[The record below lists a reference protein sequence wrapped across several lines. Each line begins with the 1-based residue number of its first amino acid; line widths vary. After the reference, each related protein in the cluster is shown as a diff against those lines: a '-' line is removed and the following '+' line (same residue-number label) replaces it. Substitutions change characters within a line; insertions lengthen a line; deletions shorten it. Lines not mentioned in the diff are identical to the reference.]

1 MRKTNL
7 LRLLLST
14 TAVLAA
20 GLLLAAPARAAV
32 GDIWETNNG
41 NIIVFG
47 SAGGGQP
54 LTFVTS
60 LSNPKGIV
68 FDGNGHVL
76 VADAGRGQIIR
87 YSTFDAAGALYATG
101 LSSPIGLM
109 FDVAGN
115 LYESDSGSGT
125 IFKFALDGTKTA
137 FATGVGAPAGLAFDQ
152 SGNLYVANFSGGTII
167 KITPDGTKSNFATGL
182 NLPAGLVFDNSGIL
196 YESDSGSGNIFK
208 FTPDGAR
215 SAFVTGLDEPY
226 GLALDA
232 GGNIIVGDHSA
243 GSTLR
248 YTPAGV
254 KTVIFSSDFNNPQFV
269 AVQPAAHQLLNIS
282 TRGFVETGDHVL
294 IGGFVV
300 AGGGPVGTTVVVRAL
315 GPTLATAAIADP
327 LMDPVLEVRDASGT
341 LIAANDNWKDAS
353 DAQKVSVVNLQPKD
367 DKEAALQLVL
377 PGGSFTALV
386 SGVGGTTGT
395 ALVEVY
401 NLQ

>member
-1 MRKTNL
+1 MRKKNL
-7 LRLLLST
+7 LRLLLSAT
-14 TAVLAA
+14 VVLAV
-20 GLLLAAPARAAV
+20 GLLLSAPARAAV

-41 NIIVFG
+41 QILVFG
-47 SAGGGQP
+47 SAGGQP
-54 LTFVTS
+54 LTFSTN

-68 FDGNGHVL
+68 FDGNGHIL
-76 VADAGRGQIIR
+76 VADAGRGQIVR
-87 YSTFDAAGALYATG
+87 FATFDAAGGIYATG

-115 LYESDSGSGT
+115 LYEADSGSGT

-137 FATGVGAPAGLAFDQ
+137 FASGVGAPAGLAFDQ
-152 SGNLYVANFSGGTII
+152 SGNLFVANFSGGTII
-167 KITPDGTKSNFATGL
+167 KVTPDGTKSTFATGL
-182 NLPAGLVFDNSGIL
+182 NLPAGLVFDKSGIL
-196 YESDSGSGNIFK
+196 YEADSGSGTLFK
-208 FTPDGAR
+208 FAPDGTK
-215 SAFVTGLDEPY
+215 STFVSGLDEPY

-232 GGNIIVGDHSA
+232 GGNIIVGDHGA

-248 YTPAGV
+248 YTLAGV
-254 KTVIFSSDFNNPQFV
+254 RSVIFSSDFNNPQFV

-282 TRGFVETGDHVL
+282 TRGFVESGDHAL

-315 GPTLATAAIADP
+315 GPTLATAGIVDP

-341 LIAANDNWKDAS
+341 LIAANNNWKDAS
-353 DAQKVSVVNLQPKD
+353 DAQKVNAVTLQPKD
-367 DKEAALQLVL
+367 DKEAAVQLVL
-377 PGGSFTALV
+377 PGGSFTAIV
-386 SGVGGTTGT
+386 SGVGGSSGT